1 MSRTYNSKQ
10 RGMRNLTNKM
20 YKKYLHLSFCDDIWH
35 LRKKDRI
42 KNRLLRKR
50 LKNEWRKEYEKNLK

>member
-10 RGMRNLTNKM
+10 RGMRSLRNKM
-20 YKKYLHLSFCDDIWH
+20 YKKYLHLRFCDDIWH
-35 LRKKDRI
+35 LKKKDRT

-50 LKNEWRKEYEKNLK
+50 LKRIWEKESAE